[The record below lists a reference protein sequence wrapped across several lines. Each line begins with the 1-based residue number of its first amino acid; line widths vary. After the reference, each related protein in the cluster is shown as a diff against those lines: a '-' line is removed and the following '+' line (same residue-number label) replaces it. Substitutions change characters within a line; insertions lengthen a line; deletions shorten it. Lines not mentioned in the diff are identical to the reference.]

1 MPKISI
7 IVAAY
12 NVDKYLEQCI
22 NSIVSQSLRDIEIII
37 VNDGSTDNTR
47 SVIEKFQKNDERII
61 VINQENSGISKV
73 RNIGLGK
80 ATGEFVLFVD
90 GDDWIQHDSLLKLY
104 NLAKIEKADVVC
116 FNFFY
121 AYKDKNIIC
130 NDFKVFDKLD
140 SHEFIKATL
149 LLDIS
154 PVIWAKLLRREFLV
168 DNMIKCP
175 EYVAFGEDM
184 VTSVNIALNS
194 KKVAFLNEPLYF
206 YRQREGSIS
215 KELSEK
221 VLTIEKAVEFIGEL
235 LDKYDKMNIFMDEYK
250 YIVYRNMYYYLV
262 VTNNKVNKI
271 QYKLYKI
278 WKSKNVDMSNNQ
290 YYIDFKKSFNK
301 RLKLKHYL
309 YDKSYYLGFLY
320 SKAIENIKSI
330 K

>member
-1 MPKISI
+1 MPKISV

-12 NVDKYLEQCI
+12 NVDKYLERCI
-22 NSIVSQSLRDIEIII
+22 NSIVSQSLKDIEIII

-47 SVIEKFQKNDERII
+47 SIIEKFQKNDKRII
-61 VINQENSGISKV
+61 VINQDNSGISKA
-73 RNIGLGK
+73 RNIALSK

-90 GDDWIQHDSLLKLY
+90 GDDWIQHDSLSKLY

-130 NDFKVFDKLD
+130 NDFKMFDKLN

-149 LLDIS
+149 LLDIA
-154 PVIWAKLLRREFLV
+154 PVVWAKLLRREFLV

-175 EYVAFGEDM
+175 EGVAYGEDM
-184 VTSVNIALNS
+184 ATSVNIALNS

-206 YRQREGSIS
+206 YRQREDSIT
-215 KELSEK
+215 KELSKK
-221 VLTIEKAVEFIGEL
+221 VLTIEKAVDLIGEL
-235 LDKYDKMNIFMDEYK
+235 LDKHDKMNLFMDEYE
-250 YIVYRNMYYYLV
+250 YIIYKNIYYYLV
-262 VTNNKVNKI
+262 VNNNKLNKV
-271 QYKLYKI
+271 QYVLYKI
-278 WKSKNVDMSNNQ
+278 WKSKNINISNNQ
-290 YYIDFKKSFNK
+290 YYIDFKKNFSK